1 MKFKSSIGEAGRSG
15 GNDGQK
21 VFTVPDANQHIPQ
34 AAQNLRYQQDDFEQQ
49 PPMRSRNQKFI
60 PEGTQEIDMLTAARL
75 RAQYSQQDEQHQA
88 EILSQQK
95 SRVEML
101 TGIGR
106 GTKDVKIP
114 YQNGFVTYSLRTLKG
129 HERRMFSEVVE
140 SLPRNTKGNVFDTGV
155 IDISIAALKN
165 SLYAI
170 DNIDINVLL
179 KCSSYDYET
188 QLQYREEF
196 VSSLDSELLMYLYI
210 KYDNLVSEV
219 RDGYLTETDQKEV
232 ADAISK
238 SS

>member
-15 GNDGQK
+15 VNEGQK

-34 AAQNLRYQQDDFEQQ
+34 AAQNLRSQQDDFEQQ

-60 PEGTQEIDMLTAARL
+60 PEGSQEIDMLTAARL
-75 RAQYSQQDEQHQA
+75 RAQYSQQDEQYQA
-88 EILSQQK
+88 EILSKQK
-95 SRVEML
+95 SRIEML

-106 GTKDVKIP
+106 GTKDVKIA

-129 HERRMFSEVVE
+129 YERRMFAEVLE
-140 SLPRNTKGNVFDTGV
+140 NIPRTADGKIFHTGA
-155 IDISIAALKN
+155 IDISIAALKH

-170 DNIDINVLL
+170 DNTDINVLL
-179 KCSSYDYET
+179 RCSSYDQET
-188 QLQYREEF
+188 QLQCREEF
-196 VSSLDSELLMYLYI
+196 ISSIDAELLLRLYTE
-210 KYDNLVSEV
+210 YDNLASEV
-219 RDGYLTETDQKEV
+219 RDGYLTETDHKEV